1 VAAHRSKRDQ
11 APGRGLPDH
20 EERPLEGGKAMNW
33 YLEEKAARAIIKER
47 IARAEQQRRTRRR

>member
-1 VAAHRSKRDQ
+1 
-11 APGRGLPDH
+11 
-20 EERPLEGGKAMNW
+20 MNW